1 MTYGT
6 LKCQNKIRNL
16 RFWKLQ
22 KQRKTKKN
30 TTHFWLGTQESNA
43 NILSLSP
50 GSSSSI
56 HYI

>member
-22 KQRKTKKN
+22 KTNKQTKK
-30 TTHFWLGTQESNA
+30 TTHFWLGTQEFNA